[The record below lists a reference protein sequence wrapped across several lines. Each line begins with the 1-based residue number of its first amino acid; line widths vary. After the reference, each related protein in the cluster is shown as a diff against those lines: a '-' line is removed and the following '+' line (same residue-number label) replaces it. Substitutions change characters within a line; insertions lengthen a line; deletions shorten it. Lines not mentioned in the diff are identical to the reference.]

1 MQVINPEHL
10 ENSGYTNVSD
20 VLRTFLAGNRA
31 RLCRGHCILV
41 GVKWLLQ
48 RDSGTDGSVP
58 YRCGAPMSEDGSKL
72 INIRS
77 ATAPDAFDLRRVGA
91 HPDFWYPVAWSE
103 ELKVGK
109 TLGRRFAAQPIV
121 IYRGKSGQVF
131 ALEDRCAHR
140 QVPLHLGV
148 VSGEELKCHYH
159 GWTYSRTG
167 KCVNVPYLGTDR
179 LPTGVK
185 SYPAREIDGLIFVF
199 PGDPALAESRV
210 PAGLG
215 SSQRKDY
222 KTRRLNREVAC
233 HYTFM
238 HENLFDMNHQFM
250 HRKQMGS
257 IRARCLGRQHGEDW
271 AQVEYS
277 FSRTEGKSS
286 VGEQVIVDLM
296 RKRGEAKKDFS
307 DHMRIRTDYPTQS
320 LKVWVGRDIQQTDDP
335 VLDVWLAYTPLDAA
349 QRTNRTYGY
358 LSVKKPAV
366 PGIIH
371 VVWPFVTWFTEN
383 IFREDKEIVEFE
395 QRAYDAQGADWNNEV
410 FPPIRDLRGVLARC
424 GRPIE

>member
-1 MQVINPEHL
+1 
-10 ENSGYTNVSD
+10 
-20 VLRTFLAGNRA
+20 
-31 RLCRGHCILV
+31 
-41 GVKWLLQ
+41 
-48 RDSGTDGSVP
+48 
-58 YRCGAPMSEDGSKL
+58 MSEDGSSL
-72 INIRS
+72 ITLR
-77 ATAPDAFDLRRVGA
+77 TANSPNAFDLRRVGA
-91 HPDFWYPVAWSE
+91 HPDYWYPVAWSD
-103 ELKVGK
+103 ELKPGRI
-109 TLGRRFAAQPIV
+109 LGRRFAGLPIAL
-121 IYRGKSGQVF
+121 YRGTSGQVF

-148 VSGEELKCHYH
+148 VTGDEIKCHYH
-159 GWTYSRTG
+159 GWTYAHNGR
-167 KCVNVPYLGTDR
+167 CVSVPYLGKDR
-179 LPTGVK
+179 LPNGVK
-185 SYPAREIDGLIFVF
+185 SYPAREVDGLIFVF
-199 PGDPALAESRV
+199 PGDPALAESRL

-215 SSQRKDY
+215 FSQRKDY

-257 IRARCLGRQHGEDW
+257 IRANCIGRKHGEDW

-277 FSRTEGKSS
+277 FSRTEGRKS

-296 RKRGEAKKDFS
+296 RKRSQGKRDFS

-320 LKVWVGRDIQQTDDP
+320 LRVWVGRDIQETSDP
-335 VLDVWLAYTPLDAA
+335 VLDVWLGYTPLDAE

-358 LSVKKPAV
+358 LSVKKPRI

-371 VVWPFVTWFTEN
+371 VVWPFVVWFTEN
-383 IFREDKEIVEFE
+383 IFREDKEIVEYE

-410 FPPIRDLRGVLARC
+410 FPALRDLRSVLARC
-424 GRPIE
+424 GSPMV